1 MMSEGFNYSHES
13 VNHHS
18 SSSSSP
24 YYYYYQ
30 LSALIII
37 IILIFNSIAGGC
49 GVNDLSGL
57 LGDWQ

>member
-37 IILIFNSIAGGC
+37 ILIFNSIAGGC

>member
-18 SSSSSP
+18 SSSSST

-30 LSALIII
+30 LSALII